1 MLTARHIG
9 AVSATLSEVMAIA
22 TGQRDEEYEP
32 NTGKDKAAAELGRAH
47 PAPRCERVAAAQ
59 QHEAQRTT

>member
-22 TGQRDEEYEP
+22 TGRHDEEYEP
-32 NTGKDKAAAELGRAH
+32 NTGEDKAAAELGRAH
-47 PAPRCERVAAAQ
+47 PAPRWERVAAAQ
-59 QHEAQRTT
+59 QQASQWSP